1 MSVTFCCHF
10 DFSFLFFMILGL
22 DLAAKEYNPTGVC
35 FLKSNIALLQFAISD
50 DEILQKIRQ
59 NTLELIAIDAPL
71 SFENRVCDKQLK
83 YLGAMPLNLPSI
95 SQLAQRAKNITNKIK
110 NINIIEV
117 FPTGTAKILRI
128 YSKNISEYKR
138 NLQSLINSELPKKV
152 NKHLID
158 AFLSALTGLLYLNKL
173 TLSVGEQESFIII
186 PNPND
191 YTIIVDFIKK
201 LNIKIELA
209 KEWSF

>member
-1 MSVTFCCHF
+1 
-10 DFSFLFFMILGL
+10 MILGL

-35 FLKSNIALLQFAISD
+35 YLKSDIALLQFAFSD